1 VALWHLRRHTPEQ
14 ALARLREAIR
24 AYNEATGVV
33 NGPDSGYHETV
44 TRFYVHVV
52 ARFLA
57 GMDPAGS
64 IEVQAAAL
72 VEALGARDLP
82 LRHWSRE
89 RLFSVEARRGWV
101 EPDLQALDQ

>member
-1 VALWHLRRHTPEQ
+1 
-14 ALARLREAIR
+14 
-24 AYNEATGVV
+24 V

-72 VEALGARDLP
+72 VAALGARDLP